1 MRDGS
6 EEVDEQLGSTDKE
19 ISEICTKIQRI
30 PKLEQ
35 AIERMSNQ
43 MEDNQRALASLVT
56 EMAANKIWASSS
68 MGMESVY

>member
-56 EMAANKIWASSS
+56 EMAANKI
-68 MGMESVY
+68 